1 MVKLEEVPD
10 EEYEKQQN
18 GPQEDEDDWDTDD
31 GNSTNRIAFFI
42 RPAFSNIESPQ
53 TPKSPT

>member
-31 GNSTNRIAFFI
+31 GTHHR
-42 RPAFSNIESPQ
+42 SPYFGG
-53 TPKSPT
+53 SP